1 MIGVFYFPVR
11 PLINFDTMRKSILFF
26 VLAFSFVA
34 VQAQQ
39 PTLTKEEAVAERTG
53 KVSKLSRLA
62 STITVDELTRHLTIL
77 ASDEFAGRETGTE
90 GEEKA
95 RNYISGM
102 FKSYGLPAAGENNT
116 YFQGFSYISEN
127 WEKIG
132 LDINGESFSHLV
144 EYFSMPSKNSDLTLT
159 TEEVVFLGYG
169 IDDEQYSDYKGKDV
183 KGKVLL
189 IMDGEPEKNGKSL
202 ITGADTPSDWS
213 VDMDKKLKAAKM
225 NGAAAVFIMAEDYTG
240 QKREVRQKITSRRK
254 RMGWSENA
262 AANFANNIV
271 VSENLAREITG
282 KKYAKIKKLVQKINK
297 KGQPKSLT
305 VPVAINLDQK
315 KKVKQLQGKNV
326 IGLIEGTDEKLK
338 NEYVFLTAHYDHIGE
353 KKGNVYNGADDNGSG
368 TSALLE
374 IAQAFAEAKTNGWG
388 PKRSVVVMLVSGEE
402 KGLLGS
408 KYYVEN
414 PLFSLENTIVNIN
427 VDMIGRVD
435 EKHQGKPDYIY
446 VIGADRL
453 SSELH
458 DINEKANQRFT
469 QLELD
474 YTYNAENDP
483 NRYYYRSDHYN
494 FAQKGIP
501 AIFYFN
507 GTHADYHRASD
518 TVEKIDFETLHK
530 RSNLIFY
537 TAWDL
542 ANRPNRIVV
551 DKE

>member
-1 MIGVFYFPVR
+1 
-11 PLINFDTMRKSILFF
+11 MRRFILFLIF
-26 VLAFSFVA
+26 AFSFVL

-39 PTLTKEEAVAERTG
+39 PAVTKQDAMEERTG
-53 KVSKLSRLA
+53 KVSKLARLA

-77 ASDEFAGRETGTE
+77 SSDDFAGRETGTE

-95 RNYISGM
+95 RNYIAGM
-102 FKSYGLPAAGENNT
+102 FESYGLPAAGEQNS
-116 YFQGFSYISEN
+116 YFLGFSYIAEN
-127 WEKIG
+127 WD
-132 LDINGESFSHLV
+132 DINLTVNGENFRHLG
-144 EYFSMPSKNSDLTLT
+144 EYFSIPSKNSDMAAAVNEIT
-159 TEEVVFLGYG
+159 FLGYG
-169 IDDEQYSDYKGKDV
+169 IDTEQYSDYKGKDV

-189 IMDGEPEKNGKSL
+189 ILDGEPMKGGNSL
-202 ITGADTPSDWS
+202 ITGNSTPSEWTTN
-213 VDMDKKLKAAKM
+213 MDKKLKAAKQ
-225 NGAAAVFIMAEDYTG
+225 NGAKAIFVITEDFDD
-240 QKREVRQKITSRRK
+240 QKRENRQKIISKRK

-262 AANFANNIV
+262 EANFANSV
-271 VSENLAREITG
+271 VITEDMA
-282 KKYAKIKKLVQKINK
+282 KKIAGANYSKIQKLQKKINK
-297 KGQPKSLT
+297 KGKAKSMVIPT
-305 VPVAINLDQK
+305 NIAFNQK
-315 KKVKQLQGKNV
+315 KKIFQLQGKNV
-326 IGLIEGTDEKLK
+326 IGLIEGTDDKLK

-353 KKGNVYNGADDNGSG
+353 KNGNVYNGADDNGSG

-374 IAQAFAEAKTNGWG
+374 IAQAFSEAKKNGWG

-414 PLFSLENTIVNIN
+414 PLFPLENTIVDIN

-435 EKHQGKPDYIY
+435 EKHQGNPDYIY

-458 DINEKANQRFT
+458 DINEAANQRFT
-469 QLELD
+469 QLDLD
-474 YTYNAENDP
+474 YTFNAESDP

-518 TVEKIDFETLHK
+518 TIEKIEFETLHK
-530 RSNLIFY
+530 RTNLIFY
-537 TAWDL
+537 TAWEL
-542 ANRPNRIVV
+542 ANRPERIVV
-551 DKE
+551 DKK